1 MTQTESDTFDTG
13 AGRCAV
19 WVTAPT
25 GPGPHPAVLLIH
37 GLGAT
42 HEMALLNYE
51 RWFSEAGMVVV
62 SFDYRFNGASPGTPR
77 QVIRVK
83 NLLADVDAALDFTLA
98 LPAVDPTRVAL
109 WGTSF
114 GASHAMTIAARRQDV
129 AAVVLNCPMIDGRNA
144 ALRLGARHIARLF
157 WPITSDLIRSA
168 IHPVGTIAPRYVP
181 IVAEPG
187 DFALI
192 DTPGAKQGWYSLL
205 PPDTNWDNRCTAAI
219 AVDLLGYRA
228 VRAARLIRCP
238 MLVCVSDNENLMDPA
253 ISVQAAQTAP
263 RGRAVHYPADHFQVY
278 HPPLVDR
285 MIADQLTFLR
295 EALAIAVSQSTS
307 QPIAAP
313 HE

>member
-1 MTQTESDTFDTG
+1 MTSTAPETFDTG

-19 WVTAPT
+19 WVNTPA
-25 GPGPHPAVLLIH
+25 GPGPHPAVLLVH

-42 HEMALLNYE
+42 HEMALPNYE

-62 SFDYRFNGASPGTPR
+62 SFDYRFNGASPGGPR

-83 NLLADVDAALDFTLA
+83 KLLADVEAALNFTQA
-98 LPAVDPTRVAL
+98 LPSVDPTRVAL

-114 GASHAMTIAARRQDV
+114 GASHAMTIAARRDDV
-129 AAVVLNCPMIDGRNA
+129 AAVVLNCPMIDGRDA
-144 ALRLGARHIARLF
+144 ALRLGVRHIAKLF

-168 IHPVGTIAPRYVP
+168 IRPAVPRYVP

-187 DFALI
+187 GFALI
-192 DTPGAKQGWYSLL
+192 DTPGAKQGWYSLV
-205 PPDTNWDNRCTAAI
+205 PTDTPWENRCTAAI

-228 VRAARLIRCP
+228 VRAAPLIDCP

-253 ISVQAAQTAP
+253 ISVRAAQSAP
-263 RGRAVHYPADHFQVY
+263 RGRALHYAADHFQVY

-285 MIADQLTFLR
+285 IVADQLDFLR
-295 EALAIAVSQSTS
+295 EALRIPADEPTSPPAAV
-307 QPIAAP
+307 P